1 MAPSASAK
9 GAIVDPQHD
18 EVLGELR
25 ATYETLGAMVDRA
38 IDRKTSVDFHVLSA
52 ARQLVHDAL
61 MEERARRG

>member
-1 MAPSASAK
+1 
-9 GAIVDPQHD
+9 VDPQHD